1 MNRGIVAT
9 PKLLYGEEVLI
20 PWGLD
25 EVRGT
30 VREVYGQPGH
40 EHVIIDLTPE
50 LTGTVVYEATT
61 VSLPIDSVKQ
71 VQPAA

>member
-1 MNRGIVAT
+1 MNRGIVAAT
-9 PKLLYGEEVLI
+9 KLAYGEEVLI

-30 VREVYGQPGH
+30 VREIYGQAGR

-50 LTGTVVYEATT
+50 LTGTVVFEATT
-61 VSLPIDSVKQ
+61 VSLPIASVKRA
-71 VQPAA
+71 QPAA

>member
-1 MNRGIVAT
+1 MAA
-9 PKLLYGEEVLI
+9 PKLTYGEEVLI

-30 VREVYGQPGH
+30 VREIYGPPGR

-50 LTGTVVYEATT
+50 LTGTVVFEATT
-61 VSLPIDSVKQ
+61 VSLPVGSVKK